1 MPVTLASTNA
11 PFQQNRYR
19 GSRKHILDWV
29 SVPKFRSELEELI
42 GLKECHIPDDA
53 EYMPRGYEAP
63 KEARL
68 NAASSRVLAD
78 PKVYRQL
85 RDWWLRKPKGANTP
99 NWDLV
104 VQCELSGRPG
114 LILVEAKANASEL
127 SRSGKSDR
135 SRSGRAAESE
145 AASEE
150 NAAQIAQAIG
160 QACTALAS
168 QLRDLAIGPDSHY
181 QFSNRMAFAWKLAT
195 LGVPTVLLYVGFTGD
210 KGLRGYLK
218 TDENW
223 RSRFAKHVLRVCPSG
238 LTENPIQVGD
248 HQFWVLNRSRPVLSN
263 SPPAAPAR
271 VRKPGGIRRS
281 QSNVGSRCE

>member
-1 MPVTLASTNA
+1 
-11 PFQQNRYR
+11 
-19 GSRKHILDWV
+19 
-29 SVPKFRSELEELI
+29 VPRFRSELEELI

-53 EYMPRGYEAP
+53 EYMPLSYEAP

-68 NAASSRVLAD
+68 NEESSRVFAD
-78 PKVYRQL
+78 AKVYRQL

-104 VQCELSGRPG
+104 VQCELNDQPG

-127 SRSGKSDR
+127 SRSGKAKASKR
-135 SRSGRAAESE
+135 GRTAESE
-145 AASEE
+145 VASEE

-168 QLRDLAIGPDSHY
+168 QLPDIAIGPESHY
-181 QFSNRMAFAWKLAT
+181 QFSNRMAYAWKLAT

-218 TDENW
+218 SDEKW
-223 RSRFAKHVLRVCPSG
+223 KSRFSRYVLRVCPSG
-238 LTENPIQVGD
+238 LTEKPIQTGD
-248 HQFWVLNRSRPVLSN
+248 SQFWVLNRSRAALSN
-263 SPPAAPAR
+263 SPPSVPAR
-271 VRKPGGIRRS
+271 MRKPGD
-281 QSNVGSRCE
+281 QAGSK